1 MPLSFTGEQSGT
13 NAGIS
18 LRAQDHNGKHVV
30 VLATHE
36 AMQDHGLQSVEQA
49 ASTKYDAGKI
59 EANGTVTVRTSD
71 FF

>member
-1 MPLSFTGEQSGT
+1 MPLTLTGEQLET
-13 NAGIS
+13 TAGVS
-18 LRAQDHNGKHVV
+18 LRTQDQNGKYVV

-36 AMQDHGLQSVEQA
+36 AVQDHGLQRVEQV
-49 ASTKYDAGKI
+49 ASSKYDTGKI